1 MSDPSPLVL
10 ALLGVAGV
18 AVGWFLNLVIVRM
31 PAEEPLLDPP
41 PRCPDCKAPL
51 SAAEQIPLVSYV
63 RSRGRCAHCGDQ
75 IPLGYPLVELANG
88 VLWVLAGWRFGG
100 SLAVVPMLLL
110 FSTLLVQSVID
121 LEHYRLLDRITFP
134 VLGVSVVLVAA
145 VSAIEGDVGRTALA
159 LAGAVGYFV
168 FLFIP
173 AFIYPRGMGLGD
185 VKLALLMGLFL
196 GWVHPILCLYAL
208 VAACI
213 LGLVAGLVLYFA
225 RGGPAPSSR
234 SAPGWPSAAWWPS
247 WRAARSSTPTSPGS
261 PPTWPDRARD
271 RRGSACRFAPCC
283 ATSPPASPTAR
294 PSSSWSRGCP
304 RGCP

>member
-41 PRCPDCKAPL
+41 PRCPDCEAPL
-51 SAAEQIPLVSYV
+51 SAAEQIPLVSYL

-225 RGGPAPSSR
+225 RGRTSTQFPFGPWLAVGCVVALLAS
-234 SAPGWPSAAWWPS
+234 
-247 WRAARSSTPTSPGS
+247 GS
-261 PPTWPDRARD
+261 IVDAD
-271 RRGSACRFAPCC
+271 IAGI
-283 ATSPPASPTAR
+283 PAYLA
-294 PSSSWSRGCP
+294 
-304 RGCP
+304 